1 MFNIK
6 TTIMKRVLF
15 SMAFLMAA
23 CFTFAQVK
31 NVKEAKSAAEDM
43 KPDFAKAQQLINEAL
58 TNPETKDDANTWNVA
73 GIVQKK
79 INEKENEKAYLRQ
92 PYDTNLVYNSIY
104 KMFEYFLKCDEFEQ
118 IPNEKGKVKFKYR
131 KSNAATLLA
140 ERPNLIN
147 GGINAFNQNNNPEAL
162 KFFGMYIDVAK
173 SPMMEKED
181 LMNKDTLISQI
192 AYYAALAAAKSEDNQ
207 NIIKYAPLGAKDKE
221 YGKYAMEFLAGA
233 YKALGDT
240 VQWIETLKEGI
251 KQHPDYSFFFGH
263 LIDHYSNSGKFEE
276 AMTFADDMI
285 AQEPN
290 NPFFL
295 YVKGYL
301 YQNMKDYDNAIKYYK
316 QTVEADPSYA
326 EAYSNLGLIYCQQGL
341 DYTEKVT
348 TDFNDPKY
356 ADEQAKIKKF
366 YEEARPYYEK
376 ARELKPD
383 QKDLWLTGLYTIYYK
398 LNLGAEFEAI
408 EKLMQ

>member
-1 MFNIK
+1 
-6 TTIMKRVLF
+6 MKRVLF

-31 NVKEAKSAAEDM
+31 SVKEAKSAAEDM

-58 TNPETKDDANTWNVA
+58 TNSETKDDANTWNVA
-73 GIVQKK
+73 GLIQKK
-79 INEKENEKAYLRQ
+79 MNEKENEKAYLRQ

-131 KSNAATLLA
+131 KGNAATMLI

-162 KFFGMYIDVAK
+162 KFFAMYIDAAK
-173 SPMMEKED
+173 SPMLEKED
-181 LMNKDTLISQI
+181 LINKDTLVSQV

-207 NIIKYAPLGAKDKE
+207 SVIKYAPLGANDKE

-233 YKALGDT
+233 YKAEGDT
-240 VQWIETLKEGI
+240 VQWLATLKEGI
-251 KQHPDYSFFFGH
+251 QKHPDYAFFFGH
-263 LIDHYSNSGKFEE
+263 LVDYYSNTGKFQE

-285 AQEPN
+285 AKEPN
-290 NPFFL
+290 NSFYL

-301 YQNMKDYDNAIKYYK
+301 YQNMKDYDNAIKFYK
-316 QTVEADPSYA
+316 QTVAADPNYA

-356 ADEQAKIKKF
+356 AEEQAKIKKF
-366 YEEARPYYEK
+366 YEDARPYYEK

-383 QKDLWLTGLYTIYYK
+383 QKDLWLNGLYTIYYK
-398 LNLGAEFEAI
+398 LNLGKEFEAI